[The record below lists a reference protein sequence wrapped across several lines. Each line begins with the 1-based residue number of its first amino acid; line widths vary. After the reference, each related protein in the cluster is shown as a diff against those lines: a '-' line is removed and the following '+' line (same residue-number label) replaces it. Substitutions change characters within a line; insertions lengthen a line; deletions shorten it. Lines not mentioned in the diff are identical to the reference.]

1 MSHVLAHG
9 LQARRLHDPIEWLLS
24 HAPAAWGNVSYAQY
38 ILQFIVYSLWPREF
52 LTSWWELGLFFL
64 FLLSCSYLTVEAVI
78 APLGALW
85 HKVKP
90 RTALAIACG
99 ASVVFASCCAID
111 KGVRV
116 NAKPPPKVVLD
127 PYVSITID
135 DDPQGAIDVK
145 LNWTTAEGDFAE
157 DRTLINPS
165 LLWHGGRMRPNP
177 NPNPNLNPNPD
188 PIPHRHTL
196 TLTRWAH
203 AARGACSRDH
213 V

>member
-85 HKVKP
+85 HKLKP

-111 KGVRV
+111 KELRANGTWGRGDTVLLDAYVRI
-116 NAKPPPKVVLD
+116 AD
-127 PYVSITID
+127 E
-135 DDPQGAIDVK
+135 AIDVR
-145 LNWTTAEGDFAE
+145 LNWTTAEEDFAE
-157 DRTLINPS
+157 PRALINPS
-165 LLWHGGRMRPNP
+165 LLWNGGRMRPNP
-177 NPNPNLNPNPD
+177 N
-188 PIPHRHTL
+188 
-196 TLTRWAH
+196 
-203 AARGACSRDH
+203 
-213 V
+213 